1 MNNIE
6 ANFLYLIE
14 ALANYEYAYVIFI
27 GLAAICLTIVGLI
40 VLEGIEA
47 HKKDQKIE
55 ILEAKIDLLLTKG

>member
-27 GLAAICLTIVGLI
+27 GLAAICLAIVGLI